1 MTYFNTIIK
10 VILSIGS
17 GVLPKTYQE
26 IPLPSNA
33 LKDEIQNSKSKKYF
47 AMKLKNSMIFMPM
60 KKNHAISMP
69 KIVFNAF
76 Q

>member
-10 VILSIGS
+10 IILSIGS

-26 IPLPSNA
+26 IPLSNA
-33 LKDEIQNSKSKKYF
+33 LKNEIQNSKSKKYF

-69 KIVFNAF
+69 KVFFNAF